1 MVHPTHYHDYFFNEL
16 AKDTS
21 IVFSVY
27 YLSGLL
33 SSYPWKTNFRSG
45 YSSTLSRSFMG
56 VDKNLLNEI
65 LKNEKKLVI
74 ITGWENPV
82 KIITSIFCF
91 LTKTPFVIWT
101 DTPNLQKRRIGLKA
115 KLRDLWLSFLFKK
128 SFLFFSTGNVGV
140 SNLVQMGISRSK
152 VRDFPFFVDLN
163 FFKPNSDNSRLT
175 STIFSSGRLDIA
187 HKGYDI
193 ALKALY
199 HFKISSD
206 VSFDYLI
213 AGTGPDESIIRELG
227 SSLNLEENV
236 TFLGWCE
243 PDQILNYYQNC
254 RIFLHSSHFDP
265 FPNAILEA
273 MACGC
278 LVIASSAAGSAKDRI
293 EHGINGFIFEDGNVE
308 ELKKCL
314 IWALSPDNNHKIF
327 EMGIAARQTA
337 LSYPA
342 IMGVNLLKKL
352 ISYNGC

>member
-45 YSSTLSRSFMG
+45 YSSTLSKSFMG
-56 VDKNLLNEI
+56 IDMNI
-65 LKNEKKLVI
+65 LIEVLKTKKKLVI
-74 ITGWENPV
+74 IAGWENPV
-82 KIITSIFCF
+82 KIITSIFCY
-91 LTKTPFVIWT
+91 LTRTPFIIWT
-101 DTPNLQKRRIGLKA
+101 DTPNLQKRRIGVKA
-115 KLRDLWLSFLFKK
+115 KFRDIWLKFLFKK

-140 SNLVQMGISRSK
+140 SNLIKMGISRSK

-163 FFKPNSDNSRLT
+163 FFKPNVDNRKFN

-187 HKGYDI
+187 HKGYEI
-193 ALKALY
+193 AFKALY
-199 HFKISSD
+199 HFKISSGD
-206 VSFDYLI
+206 SFDYLI
-213 AGTGPDESIIRELG
+213 AGTGSDESIIRKLG
-227 SSLNLEENV
+227 LSLNLADNV

-265 FPNAILEA
+265 FPNAVLEA

-278 LVIASSAAGSAKDRI
+278 LVIASSAAGSAMDRI
-293 EHGINGFIFEDGNVE
+293 EHGVNGFIFEDGSVE
-308 ELKKCL
+308 ELTKYL
-314 IWALSPDNNHKIF
+314 IWALSPKNNQKIF

-342 IMGVNLLKKL
+342 ILGVNLLKKL
-352 ISYNGC
+352 IS